1 MEKNSNTC
9 YNNNKFPV
17 TQRCNDMLN
26 YVISKTLEFLEGM
39 PKSVRKKKGQFF
51 TSKETAEFMAQLF
64 DFSNL
69 SKKIEILDP
78 GAGTGILS
86 AALLDRA
93 FSENLFSEIQLTCY
107 ENDLEVLPVLRENLE
122 YIQAHAPIKF
132 GFVIVVSDYL
142 ISQAPEFEGKI
153 SEEDNLQKYDLII
166 GNPPYLRV
174 MRDNPAAMAM
184 PTVVHGAPNLYFL
197 FAAMSLF
204 NLKNEAEMVYIIP
217 RSWTSGEYFKVF
229 RKYFLRYGKI
239 EQIHLFV
246 SRDKVFSQEQVL
258 QETIIIKIKKTAV
271 RPQHVIISSSQ
282 TNNDYNNMTEIAV
295 PYNSV
300 VSGKNL
306 YVYLP
311 TSNDDVKVIRTIN
324 KYKTTFPDIGLR
336 MRTGIV
342 VDFRQRNELRK
353 EQGEHIIP
361 LFYGQHIKN
370 GVVTHVPSGKDF
382 DWIVD
387 EKPGLIQKNKNYV
400 FCKRFTAKEEKRR
413 LQCGIYL
420 AENFPEYEYIGT
432 QNKINYVD
440 CVDGA
445 PLSTALVYGIYA
457 LLNTT
462 LYDKYYRILNGSTQV
477 NSTEVNNIP
486 VPPIETIEKIGNRL
500 IKAENL
506 TTECCDEIV
515 EEEAYCE

>member
-1 MEKNSNTC
+1 
-9 YNNNKFPV
+9 
-17 TQRCNDMLN
+17 MLD

-107 ENDLEVLPVLRENLE
+107 ENDLEVLPVLRKNLE

-132 GFVIVVSDYL
+132 GFVIVVNDYL

-204 NLKNEAEMVYIIP
+204 NLKHEAEMVYIIP

-295 PYNSV
+295 PYIKNSDKLAQL
-300 VSGKNL
+300 GFAITNHDKM
-306 YVYLP
+306 
-311 TSNDDVKVIRTIN
+311 
-324 KYKTTFPDIGLR
+324 PDIVLY
-336 MRTGIV
+336 TP
-342 VDFRQRNELRK
+342 DK
-353 EQGEHIIP
+353 
-361 LFYGQHIKN
+361 
-370 GVVTHVPSGKDF
+370 
-382 DWIVD
+382 DWIYFIEAVTSVGPMNPQRII
-387 EKPGLIQKNKNYV
+387 EIESMTKNVSAGKV
-400 FCKRFTAKEEKRR
+400 FVTAFPNFDTYKKFSD
-413 LQCGIYL
+413 QL
-420 AENFPEYEYIGT
+420 AWETE
-432 QNKINYVD
+432 VW
-440 CVDGA
+440 
-445 PLSTALVYGIYA
+445 LSDMPDHMIH
-457 LLNTT
+457 
-462 LYDKYYRILNGSTQV
+462 LNGDKFLG
-477 NSTEVNNIP
+477 P
-486 VPPIETIEKIGNRL
+486 RK
-500 IKAENL
+500 
-506 TTECCDEIV
+506 
-515 EEEAYCE
+515 

>member
-1 MEKNSNTC
+1 
-9 YNNNKFPV
+9 
-17 TQRCNDMLN
+17 MLD

-51 TSKETAEFMAQLF
+51 TSKETAQFMAELF
-64 DFSNL
+64 DFGSL
-69 SKKIEILDP
+69 GTKIEILDP

-93 FSENLFSEIQLTCY
+93 FSENRFSEIQLTCY
-107 ENDLEVLPVLRENLE
+107 ENDLEVVPVLREDLE

-132 GFVIVVSDYL
+132 GFVIVVDDYL
-142 ISQAPEFEGKI
+142 ISQASEFEERNKKI
-153 SEEDNLQKYDLII
+153 DNKKKYDLII

-184 PTVVHGAPNLYFL
+184 PTVVRGAPNLYFL

-204 NLKNEAEMVYIIP
+204 NLKNQAEMVYIIP
-217 RSWTSGEYFKVF
+217 RSWTSGEYFKQF
-229 RKYFLRYGKI
+229 RNYFLKDGKL

-258 QETIIIKIKKTAV
+258 QETIVVKVKKTNIKL
-271 RPQHVIISSSQ
+271 QQVIISSSQ
-282 TNNDYNNMTEIAV
+282 ANNDYNNMTEIVV
-295 PYNSV
+295 PYDSV

-311 TSNDDVKVIRTIN
+311 TSNDDVNVIRTIN
-324 KYKTTFPDIGLR
+324 KYNATFPDVGLR

-353 EQGEHIIP
+353 KQGEHIIP

-370 GVVTHVPSGKDF
+370 GKVTHTPSGKDY

-420 AENFPEYEYIGT
+420 AKDFSEYEYIGT

-440 CVDGA
+440 RVDGA
-445 PLSTALVYGIYA
+445 PLSTALTYGIYA

-462 LYDKYYRILNGSTQV
+462 LYDMYYRILNGSTQV

-486 VPPIETIEKIGNRL
+486 VPPIETIEKIGDRL
-500 IKAENL
+500 IKAGSL
-506 TTECCDEIV
+506 TTECCDKIV
-515 EEEAYCE
+515 AEEAYCG

>member
-1 MEKNSNTC
+1 
-9 YNNNKFPV
+9 
-17 TQRCNDMLN
+17 MLD

-69 SKKIEILDP
+69 STKIEILDP

-93 FSENLFSEIQLTCY
+93 FSEKRFSEIQLTCY
-107 ENDLEVLPVLRENLE
+107 ENDLEVLPILRENLE
-122 YIQAHAPIKF
+122 YIQEHAPIKF
-132 GFVIVVSDYL
+132 GFVIVVDDYL
-142 ISQAPEFEGKI
+142 ISQAPDFERKGL
-153 SEEDNLQKYDLII
+153 EEKNLKKYDLII

-174 MRDNPAAMAM
+174 MRDNPAAIAM

-204 NLKNEAEMVYIIP
+204 NLRHEAEMIYIIP

-229 RKYFLRYGKI
+229 RNYFLRYGKI

-258 QETIIIKIKKTAV
+258 QETIIIKIKKTDV
-271 RPQHVIISSSQ
+271 KPQQVIISSSQ
-282 TNNDYNNMTEIAV
+282 ANDDYKDMTEIAV
-295 PYNSV
+295 PYDSV

-311 TSNDDVKVIRTIN
+311 TSNDDVEVIRTIN
-324 KYKTTFPDIGLR
+324 KYSATFPDIGLR

-342 VDFRQRNELRK
+342 VDFRQRGELRK
-353 EQGEHIIP
+353 EQGEHKIP

-370 GVVTHVPSGKDF
+370 GMVSHVPSGKDF

-387 EKPGLIQKNKNYV
+387 EKKGLLQKNKNYV

-420 AENFPEYEYIGT
+420 AKDFPEYEYIGT

-440 CVDGA
+440 RIDSE
-445 PLSTALVYGIYA
+445 PLSTALTYGIYA

-462 LYDKYYRILNGSTQV
+462 LYDMYYRILNGSTQV

-500 IKAENL
+500 IKAGSL

-515 EEEAYCE
+515 AEEAYCE